1 MCGIVGYI
9 GNFEKSS
16 LNKAIEHIKHRG
28 PDGNSTF
35 FENNCGLGHVRLAI
49 IDTTENAKQ
58 PLEVHNRFVIT
69 YNGEIYNYKE
79 LRKEL
84 ESDGVVFRS
93 ESDTEVLLQSYLKW
107 GTKSLSKF
115 NGMWAFA
122 IYDKV
127 TGDVFLS
134 RDRLGKKPLF
144 YHTSSKGL
152 VFGSEMKAIYP
163 FLEQVKINK
172 DLVNEAM
179 NDSFC
184 YEYTSHCLIE
194 RINRFPAAHYAFYS
208 EGSLTMHRYWDIEN
222 LAPNAPI
229 HYNDQVEMFKELFLD
244 ACKLRMRSDVKIGT
258 ALSGGLDSSS
268 TISAMNFLGK
278 QSTNDIQ
285 LNWQNAFVA
294 SFPGTSLDET
304 QYAKKVVDH
313 LGIEAHYLNIN
324 PTEDLDQLFY
334 KTFQFEELYYAPLIP
349 FVQLYKNIHL
359 HQVKVSIDGHGA
371 DELFA
376 GYPFDMNAVLM
387 DSFPNP
393 ISFLKSLEAVNLV
406 SGKNKYADFTNK
418 LKFTILNKYP
428 FTKKFANNLNTIDKR
443 KNLDFLNSALM
454 DSTTKRVLPTLL
466 RNYDRYSMING
477 VEIRMPF
484 LDYRIVEFAFSIPY
498 SSKVRGGFS
507 KAIVRDAM
515 KDFMPH
521 EIAYRKNKI
530 GFNAPTNDWLKTEL
544 KQWVIQF
551 LNSDSFND
559 CSLIN
564 TKDVKQTV
572 LHAIERTDMNF
583 FEASNIFEKLN
594 PAIWENSLSY
604 AR

>member
-9 GNFEKSS
+9 GNFEKDS
-16 LNKAIEHIKHRG
+16 LNKAIDYIKHRG
-28 PDGNSTF
+28 PDGYGTF
-35 FENNCGLGHVRLAI
+35 IENNCGLGHVRLAI
-49 IDTTENAKQ
+49 IDTSENAKQ
-58 PLEVHNRFVIT
+58 PLEVLNRFVIT

-84 ESDGVVFRS
+84 ESDGVVFKS

-107 GTKSLSKF
+107 GPKCLSKF

-122 IYDKV
+122 IYDKI
-127 TGDVFLS
+127 TGDIFLS

-144 YHTSSKGL
+144 YHKSSKGL

-163 FLEQVKINK
+163 FLNQIIINK
-172 DLVNEAM
+172 EIANAAM

-184 YEYTSHCLIE
+184 YEFTNNCLIKNIE
-194 RINRFPAAHYAFYS
+194 RFPAAHYAIYS
-208 EGSLTMHRYWDIEN
+208 NGNLRLERFWDLEN
-222 LAPNAPI
+222 IKPNAPAK
-229 HYNDQVEMFKELFLD
+229 YSGQVEMFKELFLD

-278 QSTNDIQ
+278 QSGNEIQ
-285 LNWQNAFVA
+285 TDWQNAFVA
-294 SFPGTSLDET
+294 SFPGTALDET
-304 QYAKKVVDH
+304 AYAKKVVNH
-313 LGIEAHYLNIN
+313 LGIEAHYLNID
-324 PTEDLDQLFY
+324 PTEDLDKLFFR
-334 KTFQFEELYYAPLIP
+334 TFQFEELYYAPLIP
-349 FVQLYKNIHL
+349 FVQLYKNINSH
-359 HQVKVSIDGHGA
+359 HVKVSIDGHGA
-371 DELFA
+371 DELFG
-376 GYPFDMNAVLM
+376 GYPFDMNAALI

-393 ISFLKSLEAVNLV
+393 IKYLKSLEAVNLV
-406 SGKNKYADFTNK
+406 SGKNKHFDFVNK

-428 FTKKFANNLNTIDKR
+428 FAKSFAKNLNTVDKR
-443 KNLDFLNSALM
+443 KNQDYLNSALL
-454 DSTTKRVLPTLL
+454 DSTSKRVLPTLL

-498 SSKVRGGFS
+498 SSKVRGGYS

-521 EIAYRKNKI
+521 DIAYRKNKI
-530 GFNAPTNDWLKTEL
+530 GFNAPTNNWLKKEL
-544 KQWVIQF
+544 KQWIIQF

-564 TKDVKQTV
+564 TKEVKQTV
-572 LHAIERTDMNF
+572 LYAIENTDMNF

-594 PAIWENSLSY
+594 PAIWESSFSY